1 MKRARTED
9 TEDRTSIKRHRCEQG
24 SAALSKRQASIAS
37 ALPVENG
44 WEDDGPHH
52 LSDRPPSL
60 DPDDWPSWKSFNNH
74 ESDREPDNMG
84 SRQVGDLLGVRA
96 VTDFFYDI
104 PRSARTPP
112 KFMPSAASIEAFERK
127 FGVGSY
133 GSIDSL
139 ATSISPN
146 PKEYKRGCAALEMFL
161 GDWATKEPKFA
172 GSKLWDYL
180 LPKSNVTIGFE
191 HGQILSVELDHQ
203 TSLYEDTQ
211 DGYLVPS
218 QWNYQSVSASKISDG
233 SYCLVV
239 PRNTEVD
246 LRDDLQANTY
256 PCLHAKG
263 TCILPFLSLEVKV
276 DGAHRK
282 QTLQQAFYRAWYI
295 YRQLI
300 LRALTKGESTSDLNG
315 IKHHCI
321 SMSDNI
327 LECWEYTPWKNPEAR
342 ANSLRVKAKLLCKGS
357 MRDEVWFTDVYC
369 PWRLFIVKEAIFNQA
384 VHLLPDIE
392 SYAARPQPRPFD
404 LGGRALVYAKEFVL
418 ENFVGVS
425 FSNELTEA
433 HRELGRNVDKWR
445 WEQGYTSTAKQ
456 KRLSESNSRQN
467 SFSQSFELDSNVTP
481 TDDGIAT
488 MAPPPRQRKKNKK
501 DNSAVD
507 LSRLSRSNKE
517 GSSTTSSAEKYRVPG
532 LMHLPLKI
540 EVDQLVQPVDAVLAN
555 GLGHNLIDKGFCG
568 ETGIPTEPKGAP
580 TTLTTVGGH
589 VTAITHQKKPL
600 RLTAVCGHSET
611 LVLDVMDSKGLYGPG
626 SSSTIPRSISAV
638 QVSGLSRVIVAPT
651 VCRQASIRLAMN

>member
-1 MKRARTED
+1 D
-9 TEDRTSIKRHRCEQG
+9 TEDRTSIKRHRCEQD
-24 SAALSKRQASIAS
+24 SAALHNKRQAFTAS
-37 ALPVENG
+37 ALPEENG
-44 WEDDGPHH
+44 WEDDGLHH

-60 DPDDWPSWKSFNNH
+60 DPDDWPSWESFNNH
-74 ESDREPDNMG
+74 ESDREPDNMS
-84 SRQVGDLLGVRA
+84 SRQVEDLLGVRA
-96 VTDFFYDI
+96 MTDFFYDI
-104 PRSARTPP
+104 PLSARTPP
-112 KFMPSAASIEAFERK
+112 ESMPSTASIEAFVRK

-139 ATSISPN
+139 HQHKSKSKGVQARLCRPGNVSG
-146 PKEYKRGCAALEMFL
+146 RL
-161 GDWATKEPKFA
+161 ATKEPKFA

-233 SYCLVV
+233 SYCLV
-239 PRNTEVD
+239 D
-246 LRDDLQANTY
+246 LRDDPQANTY
-256 PCLHAKG
+256 PCLHANG
-263 TCILPFLSLEVKV
+263 NCILPFLSLEVKV

-282 QTLQQAFYRAWYI
+282 QTLQRAFYGAWYI

-300 LRALTKGESTSDLNG
+300 LRTLAKGESTSDLSG

-321 SMSDNI
+321 GMSDDI

-342 ANSLRVKAKLLCKGS
+342 ANSLRVKAKLLCKKS

-369 PWRLFIVKEAIFNQA
+369 PWRLFIAKEAIFNQA
-384 VHLLPDIE
+384 VHLLPDRE
-392 SYAARPQPRPFD
+392 SYAAQSQPRPFD

-418 ENFVGVS
+418 GSFVGVS

-433 HRELGRNVDKWR
+433 HRELGRDVDKWR

-467 SFSQSFELDSNVTP
+467 SFSQSLEIDSNVTP

-488 MAPPPRQRKKNKK
+488 MAPPPRQKKKNKK
-501 DNSAVD
+501 DSSAVD
-507 LSRLSRSNKE
+507 YSRTK
-517 GSSTTSSAEKYRVPG
+517 TS
-532 LMHLPLKI
+532 
-540 EVDQLVQPVDAVLAN
+540 
-555 GLGHNLIDKGFCG
+555 
-568 ETGIPTEPKGAP
+568 
-580 TTLTTVGGH
+580 
-589 VTAITHQKKPL
+589 
-600 RLTAVCGHSET
+600 
-611 LVLDVMDSKGLYGPG
+611 
-626 SSSTIPRSISAV
+626 
-638 QVSGLSRVIVAPT
+638 
-651 VCRQASIRLAMN
+651 